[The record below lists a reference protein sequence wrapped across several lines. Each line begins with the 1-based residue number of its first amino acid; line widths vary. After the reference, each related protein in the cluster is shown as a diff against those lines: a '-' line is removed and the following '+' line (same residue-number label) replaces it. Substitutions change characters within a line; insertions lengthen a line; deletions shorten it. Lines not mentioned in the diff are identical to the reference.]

1 MVAKAD
7 AVARHLDMTATAQVL
22 RTDVEPTPADALEL
36 DRVIHERV
44 RLGIVSLLAVH
55 GTLFFTDIRN
65 LLGITDGNLIT
76 HTRRLEEAGYL
87 LSKKSGEGRSS
98 TTSFQLTDTGRREL
112 HGYLDHMEAIIR
124 ATRTEGEG

>member
-1 MVAKAD
+1 MGAEANALVRGAD
-7 AVARHLDMTATAQVL
+7 AAATAQVL
-22 RTDVEPTPADALEL
+22 RAEVDPAPAEALEL

-55 GTLFFTDIRN
+55 GTLLFTDIRD

-76 HTRRLEEAGYL
+76 HTRRLEDAGYL
-87 LSKKSGEGRSS
+87 LSSKSGEGRSS
-98 TTSFQLTDTGRREL
+98 TTSFELTETGRREL
-112 HGYLDHMEAIIR
+112 RGYLDHMEAIIR

>member
-1 MVAKAD
+1 MGAEANAVPRPFD
-7 AVARHLDMTATAQVL
+7 ATATVPIL
-22 RTDVEPTPADALEL
+22 RADVDPAPAEALEL

-55 GTLFFTDIRN
+55 GTLFFTDIRD

-87 LSKKSGEGRSS
+87 LSSKSGEGRSS
-98 TTSFQLTDTGRREL
+98 TTSFALTDTGRREL
-112 HGYLDHMEAIIR
+112 QGYLDHMEAIIR
-124 ATRTEGEG
+124 ATRSEGEG